1 MIFVYSN
8 SNYKAK
14 THFFVLSVNIY
25 PKYTIFLKMKTRL
38 GRNIAVYRKKLHL
51 TQSDFIERISQL
63 AGISFRTATLSA
75 WENGNSSPS
84 SDLLPAIAE
93 VLQVPLKILF
103 SDENGEI
110 PVIEEKPNNTAA
122 RPDLQLYEQAFKNA
136 PEKTFHTLLEQ
147 HGKTLDELEKIRALN
162 QNLEGKLEVSNS
174 FIQQLM
180 RGRKG

>member
-1 MIFVYSN
+1 
-8 SNYKAK
+8 
-14 THFFVLSVNIY
+14 
-25 PKYTIFLKMKTRL
+25 MKTRL
-38 GRNIAVYRKKLHL
+38 GRNIAVYRKKLRL

-93 VLQVPLKILF
+93 VLQVPMKILF
-103 SDENGEI
+103 SDENGET
-110 PVIEEKPNNTAA
+110 PVIEEEVPTKENRT
-122 RPDLQLYEQAFKNA
+122 DLLLYEQAFKND
-136 PEKTFHTLLEQ
+136 PEKTFLTLLEQ
-147 HGKTLDELEKIRALN
+147 YGKALDELDRIKALN

-180 RGRKG
+180 TGRG